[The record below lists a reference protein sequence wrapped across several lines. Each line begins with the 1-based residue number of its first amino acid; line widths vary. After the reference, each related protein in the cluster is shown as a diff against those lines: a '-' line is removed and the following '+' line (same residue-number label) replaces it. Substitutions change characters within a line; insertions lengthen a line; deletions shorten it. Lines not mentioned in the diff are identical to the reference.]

1 MQRGVDDAAAM
12 TECLETFAA
21 VVGSHSAVPDSSEG
35 EVSVGG
41 LYDGVVDT
49 GSARCGVLYHV
60 ACPFFAA
67 GKVVEGEGLFP
78 VVDVFDTVVDVVE
91 REYGEYGAEDFVGE
105 QGGLRGY
112 VGEQRGGY
120 VSVGGIACASAK
132 YRAVREERRQAVEMP
147 SIDDTGIIGALLW
160 IFAVLTGDFVTD
172 IFCEFVLD
180 FAMYHEVVGGYAGLS
195 AVEELAPYDAA
206 CGGFQIGIVIDD
218 TGTFSS
224 QFECDGG
231 EVTRCGLHDVT
242 PVFDTS
248 CVEDV
253 IEPFLQ
259 E

>member
-41 LYDGVVDT
+41 LYNGVVDT

-105 QGGLRGY
+105 QRGLQGY

-160 IFAVLTGDFVTD
+160 I
-172 IFCEFVLD
+172 
-180 FAMYHEVVGGYAGLS
+180 S
-195 AVEELAPYDAA
+195 PYWR
-206 CGGFQIGIVIDD
+206 VI
-218 TGTFSS
+218 SS
-224 QFECDGG
+224 QIYS
-231 EVTRCGLHDVT
+231 VSLSWTL
-242 PVFDTS
+242 
-248 CVEDV
+248 
-253 IEPFLQ
+253 
-259 E
+259 

>member
-105 QGGLRGY
+105 QRGLRGY
-112 VGEQRGGY
+112 VGEQRG
-120 VSVGGIACASAK
+120 
-132 YRAVREERRQAVEMP
+132 
-147 SIDDTGIIGALLW
+147 
-160 IFAVLTGDFVTD
+160 
-172 IFCEFVLD
+172 
-180 FAMYHEVVGGYAGLS
+180 AMYRSAGSLVPPQSIVPCERS
-195 AVEELAPYDAA
+195 ADRRSKCRALTIR
-206 CGGFQIGIVIDD
+206 G
-218 TGTFSS
+218 
-224 QFECDGG
+224 
-231 EVTRCGLHDVT
+231 
-242 PVFDTS
+242 
-248 CVEDV
+248 
-253 IEPFLQ
+253 
-259 E
+259 

>member
-1 MQRGVDDAAAM
+1 MW
-12 TECLETFAA
+12 C
-21 VVGSHSAVPDSSEG
+21 VVSCSVP
-35 EVSVGG
+35 V
-41 LYDGVVDT
+41 
-49 GSARCGVLYHV
+49 
-60 ACPFFAA
+60 FAA

-172 IFCEFVLD
+172 MFCEFVLD

>member
-91 REYGEYGAEDFVGE
+91 REYGEYGAC
-105 QGGLRGY
+105 LLY
-112 VGEQRGGY
+112 T
-120 VSVGGIACASAK
+120 S
-132 YRAVREERRQAVEMP
+132 P
-147 SIDDTGIIGALLW
+147 SPRD
-160 IFAVLTGDFVTD
+160 
-172 IFCEFVLD
+172 
-180 FAMYHEVVGGYAGLS
+180 
-195 AVEELAPYDAA
+195 
-206 CGGFQIGIVIDD
+206 
-218 TGTFSS
+218 
-224 QFECDGG
+224 
-231 EVTRCGLHDVT
+231 
-242 PVFDTS
+242 
-248 CVEDV
+248 
-253 IEPFLQ
+253 
-259 E
+259 

>member
-1 MQRGVDDAAAM
+1 M

-105 QGGLRGY
+105 QGGLRGPCIGRQDRLCLRK
-112 VGEQRGGY
+112 VSCRARGAPT
-120 VSVGGIACASAK
+120 GGRNA
-132 YRAVREERRQAVEMP
+132 E
-147 SIDDTGIIGALLW
+147 
-160 IFAVLTGDFVTD
+160 
-172 IFCEFVLD
+172 
-180 FAMYHEVVGGYAGLS
+180 H
-195 AVEELAPYDAA
+195 
-206 CGGFQIGIVIDD
+206 
-218 TGTFSS
+218 
-224 QFECDGG
+224 
-231 EVTRCGLHDVT
+231 
-242 PVFDTS
+242 
-248 CVEDV
+248 
-253 IEPFLQ
+253 
-259 E
+259 